1 MCPWSAPG
9 VKRKAAEGGSTE
21 TDMEALERQ
30 ARKIQ
35 VRQSIINAVVL
46 RSKPV

>member
-1 MCPWSAPG
+1 MCALSG

-35 VRQSIINAVVL
+35 VRPVTQSAIGL
-46 RSKPV
+46 RLKPV